1 MKKSKEI
8 NTINMELFASITKVE
23 ENLEGISN
31 QISEYYKKI
40 KKEFNK
46 VLIEEKYQLLQKIAE
61 GEDIDIN
68 ILKSKYLKAKEL
80 LNLNENTVSLEN
92 DSEELLDRIENNG
105 IIYYFENKEK
115 GKVYDSNYNEVGIFK
130 NKSIV
135 LN

>member
-8 NTINMELFASITKVE
+8 NTINMELFSSITKVE
-23 ENLEGISN
+23 ENLENITN
-31 QISEYYKKI
+31 QVSEYYKKI

-80 LNLNENTVSLEN
+80 LNLNENTINVEN

-105 IIYYFENKEK
+105 TVYYFENKEK

>member
-8 NTINMELFASITKVE
+8 NNINMELCSSLTKVE
-23 ENLEGISN
+23 ENLESIN
-31 QISEYYKKI
+31 IQISEYYKKI

-46 VLIEEKYQLLQKIAE
+46 ILIEEKYQLLHKIAE
-61 GEDIDIN
+61 GESIDIN

-80 LNLNENTVSLEN
+80 LNLNENVVNIET
-92 DSEELLDRIENNG
+92 DSDELLDRIENNG
-105 IIYYFENKEK
+105 TVYYFENKEK
-115 GKVYDSNYNEVGIFK
+115 GKVYDADYNEVGIFK

>member
-105 IIYYFENKEK
+105 TVYYFENKEK